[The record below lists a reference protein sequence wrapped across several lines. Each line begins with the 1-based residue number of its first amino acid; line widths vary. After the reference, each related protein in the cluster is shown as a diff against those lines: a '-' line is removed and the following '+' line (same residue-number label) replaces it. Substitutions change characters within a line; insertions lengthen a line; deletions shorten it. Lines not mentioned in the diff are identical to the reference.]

1 MSEVGARPRW
11 RDALVLAVL
20 ATVIIGGL
28 VHYGR
33 GLDGGGTPSADSSE
47 SPSSSTSPTD
57 DPTAQLEGAPPADPA
72 APQSPGGGTCWD
84 GREIAKLKLCGL
96 PAGARGL
103 EWVFPS
109 FAEDRALC
117 HRARPNDDNY
127 PVVESYA
134 CFQEALGK
142 PVTITY
148 DQVKHPAQVERW
160 LLARVGKEHMRE
172 SPARTA
178 AAASSGTAPTA
189 RRGSPARTKSSPT
202 SCRSTP
208 RARRLPSAPG
218 RSSSGRSRRSRS
230 AASATRRGSYSRQ
243 SRSWPASSSLPG
255 TGPRPSSSVTR
266 FARSPLRTGCGPP
279 YAGRRCPGRRSR
291 G

>member
-33 GLDGGGTPSADSSE
+33 GLDGGGTPSADGSE

-172 SPARTA
+172 IPGAHGGRCVFRDGANRPARITGMYEEFPYVVSVY
-178 AAASSGTAPTA
+178 AASPQAAVRAWQKFVRQVPPEQV
-189 RRGSPARTKSSPT
+189 RGIRNA
-202 SCRSTP
+202 
-208 RARRLPSAPG
+208 
-218 RSSSGRSRRSRS
+218 
-230 AASATRRGSYSRQ
+230 
-243 SRSWPASSSLPG
+243 
-255 TGPRPSSSVTR
+255 
-266 FARSPLRTGCGPP
+266 
-279 YAGRRCPGRRSR
+279 
-291 G
+291 